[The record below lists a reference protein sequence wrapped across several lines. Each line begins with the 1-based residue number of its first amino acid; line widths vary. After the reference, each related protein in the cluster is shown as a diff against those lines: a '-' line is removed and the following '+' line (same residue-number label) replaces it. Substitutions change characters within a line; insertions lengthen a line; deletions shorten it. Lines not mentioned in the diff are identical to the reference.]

1 MTYWERRQRE
11 LNQALE
17 KDEAKLKKRLS
28 SFYDAE
34 YRKLEKEIAAYYSQY
49 GENNVIAYRRLMES
63 LPEEDKRL
71 LLERMDDFAEKY
83 PEYAHLLPVRES
95 IYKLNRLEGLQQSI
109 LLQQLEIGAVNEE
122 EIRKHLEKQAA
133 RNASAAAETMG
144 FGKNFYAENSQL
156 VRQIVNTAWCNGK
169 NFSQR
174 IWDNVEKLAG
184 YLGTD
189 LAQGFARGDSYE
201 RLTKQLRQRFEKV
214 SRNDAY
220 RLIYTEG
227 TFVMNESRAVAFEDS
242 TETYIFRVQYDA
254 IRRNGW
260 RDICDDLN
268 GKIFKWSER
277 KPGINFPP
285 MHAWCHCTATPYIAD
300 RASFIEEYERR
311 YGKGQAEKI
320 TERVTYNA
328 DAGIIKKADSDNF
341 RKLETSKQVND
352 FFYYDGNER
361 GLKAKKSSLHGQ
373 WLDHLSPDERDA
385 ISWYTAD
392 GYGDINDY
400 WRRRNGW
407 ESIPVDMV
415 EDASKQIDAAISRF
429 TLKENILVQRGVDDF
444 YGASII
450 GETDWNEISETVGMI
465 FQESGYTST
474 TALLK
479 NSVATAKPYLFEI
492 EIPAGKGRGAYVN
505 KLAGLNEDVEYE
517 FLIARGSKFKITGV
531 EINTE
536 PIPPQTIIKMRMIV
550 DE

>member
-28 SFYDAE
+28 SFYDTE

-95 IYKLNRLEGLQQSI
+95 IYKLNRLEGMQQSI

-122 EIRKHLEKQAA
+122 EIRKHLEKQAL
-133 RNASAAAETMG
+133 RNANAAAEAMG
-144 FGKNFYAENSQL
+144 FGKNFYTENPEMI
-156 VRQIVNTAWCNGK
+156 RQIVNTQWTNGK

-201 RLTKQLRQRFEKV
+201 RLVKQLRQRFEKV

-227 TFVMNESRAVAFEDS
+227 TFVMNEARAASFEQD
-242 TETYIFRVQYDA
+242 TEEYIFRVQYDA

-268 GKIFKWSER
+268 GKTFKWSER

-300 RASFIEEYERR
+300 RASFIEEYERKHGEGQVLKIEKRLKDSEKSAKLKLPR
-311 YGKGQAEKI
+311 YEEAVIPDAKLSSYALNPERAPDKAQAFQQALG
-320 TERVTYNA
+320 YN
-328 DAGIIKKADSDNF
+328 
-341 RKLETSKQVND
+341 
-352 FFYYDGNER
+352 
-361 GLKAKKSSLHGQ
+361 
-373 WLDHLSPDERDA
+373 LSNYQEL
-385 ISWYTAD
+385 I
-392 GYGDINDY
+392 
-400 WRRRNGW
+400 
-407 ESIPVDMV
+407 
-415 EDASKQIDAAISRF
+415 
-429 TLKENILVQRGVDDF
+429 ENIRELLPEAEAIAKGDNGF
-444 YGASII
+444 
-450 GETDWNEISETVGMI
+450 GM
-465 FQESGYTST
+465 
-474 TALLK
+474 
-479 NSVATAKPYLFEI
+479 
-492 EIPAGKGRGAYVN
+492 R
-505 KLAGLNEDVEYE
+505 YE
-517 FLIARGSKFKITGV
+517 
-531 EINTE
+531 
-536 PIPPQTIIKMRMIV
+536 IKMNLTGPNGKNAKVLTAWIDDKTTGEIRLTSVYI
-550 DE
+550 DKR

>member
-156 VRQIVNTAWCNGK
+156 VRQVVNTAWCNGK

-201 RLTKQLRQRFEKV
+201 RLVKQLRQRFGKV

-227 TFVMNESRAVAFEDS
+227 TFVMNEARAASFEQD
-242 TETYIFRVQYDA
+242 TEEFIFRVQYDA

-260 RDICDDLN
+260 RDICDDLD
-268 GKIFKWSER
+268 GQTFLWSER
-277 KPGINFPP
+277 RPGINFPP
-285 MHAWCHCTATPYIAD
+285 MHAWCHCTATPYVSDWNAWMD
-300 RASFIEEYERR
+300 RYVQRHGS
-311 YGKGQAEKI
+311 GQAE
-320 TERVTYNA
+320 Y
-328 DAGIIKKADSDNF
+328 IKKRMTSNDDDDIIEKDSSNF
-341 RKLETSKQVND
+341 RKLETSRQVND

-361 GLKAKKSSLHGQ
+361 GLKARKSSLHGQ

>member
-156 VRQIVNTAWCNGK
+156 VRQVVNTAWCNGK

-201 RLTKQLRQRFEKV
+201 RLVKQLRQRFGKV

-227 TFVMNESRAVAFEDS
+227 TFVMNEARAASFEQD
-242 TETYIFRVQYDA
+242 TEEYIFRVQYDA

-260 RDICDDLN
+260 RDICDDLD
-268 GKIFKWSER
+268 GQTFLWSER
-277 KPGINFPP
+277 RPGINFPP
-285 MHAWCHCTATPYIAD
+285 MHAWCHCTATPYVSDWNAWMD
-300 RASFIEEYERR
+300 RYVQRHGS
-311 YGKGQAEKI
+311 GQAE
-320 TERVTYNA
+320 N
-328 DAGIIKKADSDNF
+328 IKKRMTSNDDDDIIEKDSSNF
-341 RKLETSKQVND
+341 RKLETSRQVND

-361 GLKAKKSSLHGQ
+361 GLKARKSSLHGQ

>member
-17 KDEAKLKKRLS
+17 KDEMKLKKRLS

-71 LLERMDDFAEKY
+71 LLERMDGFAEKY

-109 LLQQLEIGAVNEE
+109 LLQQLEIGSVNEE

-156 VRQIVNTAWCNGK
+156 VRQVVNTAWCNGK

-201 RLTKQLRQRFEKV
+201 RLTKQLRQRFGKV

-227 TFVMNESRAVAFEDS
+227 TFVMNEARAASFEQD
-242 TETYIFRVQYDA
+242 TEEYVFRVQYDA

-260 RDICDDLN
+260 QDVCDDLN
-268 GKIFKWSER
+268 GKTFQWSER

-285 MHAWCHCTATPYIAD
+285 MHAWCHCTATPYVSDWNAWMD
-300 RASFIEEYERR
+300 RYVQRHGS
-311 YGKGQAEKI
+311 GQAEKVEKRLESDIIMYRKGSTHRKTSADGRKIIDKATYYKI
-320 TERVTYNA
+320 TNPAIKKGADIRIADGEILRRLQKEQATAVTYGNVLFFRP
-328 DAGIIKKADSDNF
+328 DATVSDV
-341 RKLETSKQVND
+341 LEEVHH
-352 FFYYDGNER
+352 FYQNKR
-361 GLKAKKSSLHGQ
+361 GLNSQ
-373 WLDHLSPDERDA
+373 
-385 ISWYTAD
+385 
-392 GYGDINDY
+392 YGARQRIIMN
-400 WRRRNGW
+400 
-407 ESIPVDMV
+407 E
-415 EDASKQIDAAISRF
+415 IDAKNYLLS
-429 TLKENILVQRGVDDF
+429 VVDK
-444 YGASII
+444 YHIP
-450 GETDWNEISETVGMI
+450 EEE
-465 FQESGYTST
+465 
-474 TALLK
+474 TALTKSQLESYK
-479 NSVATAKPYLFEI
+479 AEMEKMKT
-492 EIPAGKGRGAYVN
+492 KG
-505 KLAGLNEDVEYE
+505 EW
-517 FLIARGSKFKITGV
+517 
-531 EINTE
+531 
-536 PIPPQTIIKMRMIV
+536 V
-550 DE
+550 DES

>member
-1 MTYWERRQRE
+1 MAYWERRQRE

-28 SFYDAE
+28 SFYDTE

-201 RLTKQLRQRFEKV
+201 RLTKQLRQRFGKV

-227 TFVMNESRAVAFEDS
+227 TFVMNEARAASFEQD
-242 TETYIFRVQYDA
+242 TEEYIFRVQYDA

-260 RDICDDLN
+260 RDICDDLD
-268 GKIFKWSER
+268 GQTFLWSER
-277 KPGINFPP
+277 RPGINFPP
-285 MHAWCHCTATPYIAD
+285 MHAWCHCTATPYVSDWNAWMD
-300 RASFIEEYERR
+300 RYVQRHGS
-311 YGKGQAEKI
+311 GQAE
-320 TERVTYNA
+320 N
-328 DAGIIKKADSDNF
+328 IKKRMTSNDDDDIIEKDSSNF
-341 RKLETSKQVND
+341 RKLETSRQVND

-361 GLKAKKSSLHGQ
+361 GLKARKSSLHGQ

>member
-11 LNQALE
+11 LNQVLE

-63 LPEEDKRL
+63 LPEEDRRL

-144 FGKNFYAENSQL
+144 FGKNFYEENSQL

-201 RLTKQLRQRFEKV
+201 RLTKQLRQRFGKV

-227 TFVMNESRAVAFEDS
+227 TFVMNEARAASFEQD
-242 TETYIFRVQYDA
+242 TEEYIFRVQYDA

-260 RDICDDLN
+260 RDICDDLD
-268 GKIFKWSER
+268 GQTFLWSER
-277 KPGINFPP
+277 RPGINFPP
-285 MHAWCHCTATPYIAD
+285 MHAWCHCTATPYVSDWNAWMD
-300 RASFIEEYERR
+300 RYVQRHGS
-311 YGKGQAEKI
+311 GQAE
-320 TERVTYNA
+320 N
-328 DAGIIKKADSDNF
+328 IKKRMTSNDDDDIIEKDSSNF
-341 RKLETSKQVND
+341 RKLETSRQVND

-361 GLKAKKSSLHGQ
+361 GLKARKSSLHGQ

-465 FQESGYTST
+465 FRESGYTST

>member
-109 LLQQLEIGAVNEE
+109 LLQQLEIGAVNEA

-201 RLTKQLRQRFEKV
+201 RLTKQLRQRFGKV

-227 TFVMNESRAVAFEDS
+227 TFVMNEARAASFEQD
-242 TETYIFRVQYDA
+242 TEEYIFRVQYDA

-260 RDICDDLN
+260 RDICDDLD
-268 GKIFKWSER
+268 GQTFLWSER
-277 KPGINFPP
+277 RPGINFPP
-285 MHAWCHCTATPYIAD
+285 MHAWCHCTATPYVSDWNAWMD
-300 RASFIEEYERR
+300 RYVQRHGS
-311 YGKGQAEKI
+311 GQAE
-320 TERVTYNA
+320 N
-328 DAGIIKKADSDNF
+328 IKKHMTSNDDDDIIEKDSSNF
-341 RKLETSKQVND
+341 RKLETSRQVND

-361 GLKAKKSSLHGQ
+361 GLKARKSSLHGQ

>member
-201 RLTKQLRQRFEKV
+201 RLTKQLRQRFGKV

-227 TFVMNESRAVAFEDS
+227 TFVMNEARAASFEQD
-242 TETYIFRVQYDA
+242 TEEYIFRVQYDA

-260 RDICDDLN
+260 RDICDDLD
-268 GKIFKWSER
+268 GQTFLWSER
-277 KPGINFPP
+277 RPGINFPP
-285 MHAWCHCTATPYIAD
+285 MHAWCHCTATPYVSDWNAWMD
-300 RASFIEEYERR
+300 RYVQRHGS
-311 YGKGQAEKI
+311 GQAENTKKRM
-320 TERVTYNA
+320 TSN
-328 DAGIIKKADSDNF
+328 DDDDIIEKDSSNF
-341 RKLETSKQVND
+341 RKLETSRQVND

-361 GLKAKKSSLHGQ
+361 GLKARKSSLHGQ

>member
-156 VRQIVNTAWCNGK
+156 VRQVVNTAWCNGK

-201 RLTKQLRQRFEKV
+201 RLTKQLRQRFGKV

-227 TFVMNESRAVAFEDS
+227 TFVMNEARAASFEQD
-242 TETYIFRVQYDA
+242 TEEYIFRVQYDA

-260 RDICDDLN
+260 RDICDDLD
-268 GKIFKWSER
+268 GQTFLWSER
-277 KPGINFPP
+277 RPGINFPP
-285 MHAWCHCTATPYIAD
+285 MHAWCHCTATPYVSDWNAWMD
-300 RASFIEEYERR
+300 RYVQRHGS
-311 YGKGQAEKI
+311 GQAE
-320 TERVTYNA
+320 N
-328 DAGIIKKADSDNF
+328 IKKRMTSNDDDDIIEKDSSNF
-341 RKLETSKQVND
+341 RKLETSRQVND

-361 GLKAKKSSLHGQ
+361 GLKARKSSLHGQ

-531 EINTE
+531 EINAE

>member
-95 IYKLNRLEGLQQSI
+95 IYKLNRLEGMQQSI

-201 RLTKQLRQRFEKV
+201 RLVKQLRQRFEKV

-227 TFVMNESRAVAFEDS
+227 TFVMNEARAASFEQD
-242 TETYIFRVQYDA
+242 TEEYIFRVQYDA

-260 RDICDDLN
+260 RDICDDLD
-268 GKIFKWSER
+268 GQTFLWSER
-277 KPGINFPP
+277 RPGINFPP
-285 MHAWCHCTATPYIAD
+285 MHAWCHCTATPYVSDWNAWMD
-300 RASFIEEYERR
+300 RYVQRHGS
-311 YGKGQAEKI
+311 GQAE
-320 TERVTYNA
+320 N
-328 DAGIIKKADSDNF
+328 IKKRMTSNDDDDIIEKDSSNF
-341 RKLETSKQVND
+341 RKLETSRQVND

-361 GLKAKKSSLHGQ
+361 GLKARKSSLHGQ

>member
-28 SFYDAE
+28 SFYDTE
-34 YRKLEKEIAAYYSQY
+34 CRKLEKEIAAYYSQY

-156 VRQIVNTAWCNGK
+156 VRQVVNTAWCNGK

-201 RLTKQLRQRFEKV
+201 RLTKQLRQRFGKV

-227 TFVMNESRAVAFEDS
+227 TFVMNEARAVSFEQD
-242 TETYIFRVQYDA
+242 TEEYVFRVQYDA
-254 IRRNGW
+254 IRQKGW
-260 RDICDDLN
+260 RDVCDDLN
-268 GKIFKWSER
+268 GKTFQWSER

-285 MHAWCHCTATPYIAD
+285 MHAWCHCTATPYISDWNAWMD
-300 RASFIEEYERR
+300 QYVQRHGS
-311 YGKGQAEKI
+311 GQAENTKKRM
-320 TERVTYNA
+320 TSN
-328 DAGIIKKADSDNF
+328 DDDDIIEKDSSNF
-341 RKLETSKQVND
+341 RKLETSRQVND

-361 GLKAKKSSLHGQ
+361 GLKARKSSLHGQ

>member
-156 VRQIVNTAWCNGK
+156 VRQVVNTAWCNGK

-201 RLTKQLRQRFEKV
+201 RLTKQLRQRFGKV

-227 TFVMNESRAVAFEDS
+227 TFVMNEARAASFEQD
-242 TETYIFRVQYDA
+242 TEEFIFRVQYDA

-260 RDICDDLN
+260 RDICDDLD
-268 GKIFKWSER
+268 GQTFLWSER
-277 KPGINFPP
+277 RPGINFPP
-285 MHAWCHCTATPYIAD
+285 MHAWCHCTATPYVSDWNAWMD
-300 RASFIEEYERR
+300 RYVQRHGS
-311 YGKGQAEKI
+311 GQAE
-320 TERVTYNA
+320 N
-328 DAGIIKKADSDNF
+328 IKKRMTSNDDDDIIEKDSSNF
-341 RKLETSKQVND
+341 RKLETSRQVND

-361 GLKAKKSSLHGQ
+361 DLMAKKSSLHGQ

>member
-109 LLQQLEIGAVNEE
+109 LLQQLKIGAVNEE

-201 RLTKQLRQRFEKV
+201 RLVKQLRQRFGKV

-227 TFVMNESRAVAFEDS
+227 TFVMNEARAASFEQD
-242 TETYIFRVQYDA
+242 TEEYIFRVQYDA

-260 RDICDDLN
+260 RDICDDLD
-268 GKIFKWSER
+268 GQTFLWSER
-277 KPGINFPP
+277 RPGINFPP
-285 MHAWCHCTATPYIAD
+285 MHAWCHCTATPYVSDWDAWMD
-300 RASFIEEYERR
+300 RYVQRHGS
-311 YGKGQAEKI
+311 GQAE
-320 TERVTYNA
+320 N
-328 DAGIIKKADSDNF
+328 IKKRMTSNDDDDIIEKDSSNF
-341 RKLETSKQVND
+341 RKLETSRQVND

-361 GLKAKKSSLHGQ
+361 GLKARKSSLHGQ

>member
-109 LLQQLEIGAVNEE
+109 LLQQLEIGAVNEA

-201 RLTKQLRQRFEKV
+201 RLVKQLRQRFGKV

-227 TFVMNESRAVAFEDS
+227 TFVMNEARAASFEQD
-242 TETYIFRVQYDA
+242 TEEYIFRVQYDA

-260 RDICDDLN
+260 RDICDDLD
-268 GKIFKWSER
+268 GQTFLWSER
-277 KPGINFPP
+277 RPGINFPP
-285 MHAWCHCTATPYIAD
+285 MHAWCHCTATPYVSDWNAWMD
-300 RASFIEEYERR
+300 RYVQRHGS
-311 YGKGQAEKI
+311 GQAENTKKRM
-320 TERVTYNA
+320 TSN
-328 DAGIIKKADSDNF
+328 DDDDIIEKDSSNF
-341 RKLETSKQVND
+341 RKLETSRQVND

-361 GLKAKKSSLHGQ
+361 GLKARKSSLHGQ

>member
-1 MTYWERRQRE
+1 MTYWERRQQQ
-11 LNQALE
+11 LNEQLE
-17 KDEAKLKKRLS
+17 KDEAALKKRLS
-28 SFYDAE
+28 SYYEQEA
-34 YRKLEKEIAAYYSQY
+34 RRLEKEIAAYYSQY
-49 GENNVIAYRRLMES
+49 GENNVLEYRTLMENLS
-63 LPEEDKRL
+63 DEDKRL
-71 LLERMDDFAEKY
+71 LLERMDDFAKKY
-83 PEYAHLLPVRES
+83 PEYSHLLPVRES
-95 IYKLNRLEGLQQSI
+95 IYKLNRLEGLQQSV
-109 LLQQLEIGAVNEE
+109 LMQQLEIGAVDQEQ
-122 EIRKHLEKQAA
+122 IRVHLEKQAL
-133 RNASAAAETMG
+133 RNANAAAETMG
-144 FGKNFYAENSQL
+144 FGKNFYTENPEMI
-156 VRQIVNTAWCNGK
+156 RKIVNTQWTNGK
-169 NFSQR
+169 KFSER
-174 IWDNVEKLAG
+174 IWDNVKKLSG
-184 YLGTD
+184 YLNQD
-189 LAQGFARGDSYE
+189 LAQGFARGDSYD

-242 TETYIFRVQYDA
+242 TETYIFRVQYDK
-254 IRRNGW
+254 IRRSGW

-268 GKIFKWSER
+268 GKTFKWSER

-285 MHAWCHCTATPYIAD
+285 MHTWCHCTATPHIAD
-300 RASFIEEYERR
+300 RTSFIEEYERKH
-311 YGKGQAEKI
+311 GGEQAEKI
-320 TERVTYNA
+320 EKRMTSN
-328 DAGIIKKADSDNF
+328 DDDDIIEKDSSNF
-341 RKLETSKQVND
+341 RKLETSRQVND

-361 GLKAKKSSLHGQ
+361 GLKARKSSLHGQ

>member
-109 LLQQLEIGAVNEE
+109 LLQQLEIGAVNEA

-169 NFSQR
+169 IFSQR

-201 RLTKQLRQRFEKV
+201 RLTKQLRQRFGKV

-227 TFVMNESRAVAFEDS
+227 TFVMNEARAASFEQD
-242 TETYIFRVQYDA
+242 TEEYIFRVQYDA

-260 RDICDDLN
+260 RDICDDLD
-268 GKIFKWSER
+268 GRTFLWSER
-277 KPGINFPP
+277 RPGINFPP
-285 MHAWCHCTATPYIAD
+285 MHAWCHCTATPYVSDWNAWMD
-300 RASFIEEYERR
+300 RYTQRHGS
-311 YGKGQAEKI
+311 GQAE
-320 TERVTYNA
+320 N
-328 DAGIIKKADSDNF
+328 IKKRMTSNDDDDIIEKDSSNF
-341 RKLETSKQVND
+341 RKLETSRQVND

-361 GLKAKKSSLHGQ
+361 GLKARKSSLHGQ

>member
-156 VRQIVNTAWCNGK
+156 VRQVVNTAWCNGK

-201 RLTKQLRQRFEKV
+201 RLTKQLRQRFGKV

-227 TFVMNESRAVAFEDS
+227 TFVMNEARAASFEQD
-242 TETYIFRVQYDA
+242 TEEFIFRVQYDA

-260 RDICDDLN
+260 RDICDDLD
-268 GKIFKWSER
+268 GQTFLWSER
-277 KPGINFPP
+277 RPGINFPP
-285 MHAWCHCTATPYIAD
+285 MHAWCHCTATPYVSDWNAWMD
-300 RASFIEEYERR
+300 RYVQRHGS
-311 YGKGQAEKI
+311 GQAE
-320 TERVTYNA
+320 N
-328 DAGIIKKADSDNF
+328 IKKRMTSNDDDDIIEKDSSNF
-341 RKLETSKQVND
+341 RKLETSRQVND

-361 GLKAKKSSLHGQ
+361 GLKARKSSLHGQ

>member
-17 KDEAKLKKRLS
+17 KDEANLKKRLS

-201 RLTKQLRQRFEKV
+201 RLVNQLRQRFGKV

-227 TFVMNESRAVAFEDS
+227 TFVMNEARAASFEQD
-242 TETYIFRVQYDA
+242 TEEYIFRVQYDA

-260 RDICDDLN
+260 RDICDDLD
-268 GKIFKWSER
+268 GQTFLWSER
-277 KPGINFPP
+277 RPGINFPP
-285 MHAWCHCTATPYIAD
+285 MHAWCHCTATPYVSDWNAWMD
-300 RASFIEEYERR
+300 RYVQRH
-311 YGKGQAEKI
+311 GGGQAEKVGNRI
-320 TERVTYNA
+320 SGERESSPRRATKGTYGVNWPK
-328 DAGIIKKADSDNF
+328 IQSPEYRESLEKLSDNPKVVDAIETRIRWALSNRDGLRTEELYAISLDTGEEVANLLGQQMNSGVQRTKTF
-341 RKLETSKQVND
+341 TRKLDAAD
-352 FFYYDGNER
+352 FAGKKILLIHNHPQ
-361 GLKAKKSSLHGQ
+361 GLPPSL
-373 WLDHLSPDERDA
+373 
-385 ISWYTAD
+385 
-392 GYGDINDY
+392 GDINSLY
-400 WRRRNGW
+400 RNRNVYGITAGHDG
-407 ESIPVDMV
+407 SVYYY
-415 EDASKQIDAAISRF
+415 SRPE
-429 TLKENILVQRGVDDF
+429 K
-444 YGASII
+444 II
-450 GETDWNEISETVGMI
+450 AEFD
-465 FQESGYTST
+465 
-474 TALLK
+474 L
-479 NSVATAKPYLFEI
+479 SVAQRRYKEYTQVTGMEKALEDLSREYGFVFK
-492 EIPAGKGRGAYVN
+492 
-505 KLAGLNEDVEYE
+505 KLS
-517 FLIARGSKFKITGV
+517 R
-531 EINTE
+531 
-536 PIPPQTIIKMRMIV
+536 
-550 DE
+550 

>member
-156 VRQIVNTAWCNGK
+156 VRQVVNTAWCNGK

-201 RLTKQLRQRFEKV
+201 RLVKQLRQRFGKV

-227 TFVMNESRAVAFEDS
+227 TFVMNEARAASFEQD
-242 TETYIFRVQYDA
+242 TEEFIFRVQYDA

-260 RDICDDLN
+260 RDICDDLD
-268 GKIFKWSER
+268 GQTFLWSER
-277 KPGINFPP
+277 RPGINFPP
-285 MHAWCHCTATPYIAD
+285 MHAWCHCTATPYVSDWNAWMD
-300 RASFIEEYERR
+300 RYVQRHGS
-311 YGKGQAEKI
+311 GQAE
-320 TERVTYNA
+320 N
-328 DAGIIKKADSDNF
+328 IKKRMTSNDDDDIIEKDSSNF
-341 RKLETSKQVND
+341 RKLETSRQVND

-361 GLKAKKSSLHGQ
+361 GLKARKSSLHGQ

-531 EINTE
+531 EINAE

>member
-71 LLERMDDFAEKY
+71 LLERMDNFAEKY

-109 LLQQLEIGAVNEE
+109 LLQQLEIGAVNEA

-201 RLTKQLRQRFEKV
+201 RLVKQLRQRFGKV

-227 TFVMNESRAVAFEDS
+227 TFVMNEARAASFEQD
-242 TETYIFRVQYDA
+242 TEEYIFRVQYDA

-260 RDICDDLN
+260 RDICDDLD
-268 GKIFKWSER
+268 GQTFLWSER
-277 KPGINFPP
+277 RPGINFPP
-285 MHAWCHCTATPYIAD
+285 MHAWCHCTATPYVSDWNARMD
-300 RASFIEEYERR
+300 RYVQRHGS
-311 YGKGQAEKI
+311 GQAE
-320 TERVTYNA
+320 N
-328 DAGIIKKADSDNF
+328 IKKRMTSNDDDDIIEKDSSNF
-341 RKLETSKQVND
+341 RKLETSRQVND

-361 GLKAKKSSLHGQ
+361 GLKARKSSLHGQ

>member
-156 VRQIVNTAWCNGK
+156 VRQVVNTAWCNGK

-201 RLTKQLRQRFEKV
+201 RLTKQLRQRFGKV

-227 TFVMNESRAVAFEDS
+227 TFVMNEARAASFEQD
-242 TETYIFRVQYDA
+242 TEEYIFRVQYDA

-260 RDICDDLN
+260 RDICDDLD
-268 GKIFKWSER
+268 GQTFLWSER
-277 KPGINFPP
+277 RPGINFPP
-285 MHAWCHCTATPYIAD
+285 MHAWCHCTATPYVSDWNAWMD
-300 RASFIEEYERR
+300 RYVQRH
-311 YGKGQAEKI
+311 GGGQAEKVGNRLSTERGSYSFEFKRIGTNDVDLKYIDSPAYRRKFSRITNNSAVNEALREYAKAMLTHRRGTDGEDVYIIDSKTAKLLLRKNSGENEMEVSI
-320 TERVTYNA
+320 TE
-328 DAGIIKKADSDNF
+328 GELSDI
-341 RKLETSKQVND
+341 RKRQK
-352 FFYYDGNER
+352 G
-361 GLKAKKSSLHGQ
+361 
-373 WLDHLSPDERDA
+373 
-385 ISWYTAD
+385 
-392 GYGDINDY
+392 
-400 WRRRNGW
+400 
-407 ESIPVDMV
+407 
-415 EDASKQIDAAISRF
+415 
-429 TLKENILVQRGVDDF
+429 
-444 YGASII
+444 SII
-450 GETDWNEISETVGMI
+450 GIHNHPSNVYPTGSD
-465 FQESGYTST
+465 FAAAGYRRYEFGIVVTHDGRVFKYT
-474 TALLK
+474 
-479 NSVATAKPYLFEI
+479 
-492 EIPAGKGRGAYVN
+492 AGK
-505 KLAGLNEDVEYE
+505 KPFLASLFDNRVDKYTDRPYNLSIEEAHKRALNEFREEY
-517 FLIARGSKFKITGV
+517 GITWT
-531 EINTE
+531 EI
-536 PIPPQTIIKMRMIV
+536 K
-550 DE
+550 

>member
-156 VRQIVNTAWCNGK
+156 VRQVVNTAWCNGK

-201 RLTKQLRQRFEKV
+201 RLTKQLRQRFGKV

-227 TFVMNESRAVAFEDS
+227 TFVMNEARAASFEQD
-242 TETYIFRVQYDA
+242 TEEYIFRVQYDA

-260 RDICDDLN
+260 RDICDDLD
-268 GKIFKWSER
+268 GQTFLWSER
-277 KPGINFPP
+277 RPGINFPP
-285 MHAWCHCTATPYIAD
+285 MHAWCHCTATPYVSDWNAWMD
-300 RASFIEEYERR
+300 RYVQRHGS
-311 YGKGQAEKI
+311 GQAENTKKRM
-320 TERVTYNA
+320 TSN
-328 DAGIIKKADSDNF
+328 DDDDIIEKDSSNF
-341 RKLETSKQVND
+341 RKLETSRQVND

-361 GLKAKKSSLHGQ
+361 GLKARKSSLHGQ

>member
-71 LLERMDDFAEKY
+71 LLERMDDFTEKY

-109 LLQQLEIGAVNEE
+109 LLQQLEIGAVNEA

-201 RLTKQLRQRFEKV
+201 RLTKQLRQRFGKV

-227 TFVMNESRAVAFEDS
+227 TFVMNEARAASFEQD
-242 TETYIFRVQYDA
+242 TEEYIFRVQYDA

-260 RDICDDLN
+260 RDICDDLD
-268 GKIFKWSER
+268 GQTFLWSER
-277 KPGINFPP
+277 RPGINFPP
-285 MHAWCHCTATPYIAD
+285 MHAWCHCTATPYVSDWNAWMD
-300 RASFIEEYERR
+300 RYVQRHGS
-311 YGKGQAEKI
+311 GQAEKVGNRLSSI
-320 TERVTYNA
+320 RESLEPAEKDTIANIQFIESENYRMAFDKLFKQSKLNSEVCRQTRKAIRINSGQKTENYAFVFSDGSKTVTGKTGMFGGSVDISVLKGKADASVVLTHNHPLSSSFSADDIDLLLQLPQINFIIAGGHDGTVYKLSIGTGRRTVDNNLYAEYNIIKDSGASPHEIVEKMAQKYGWRYERV
-328 DAGIIKKADSDNF
+328 
-341 RKLETSKQVND
+341 E
-352 FFYYDGNER
+352 
-361 GLKAKKSSLHGQ
+361 AK
-373 WLDHLSPDERDA
+373 
-385 ISWYTAD
+385 
-392 GYGDINDY
+392 
-400 WRRRNGW
+400 
-407 ESIPVDMV
+407 
-415 EDASKQIDAAISRF
+415 
-429 TLKENILVQRGVDDF
+429 
-444 YGASII
+444 
-450 GETDWNEISETVGMI
+450 
-465 FQESGYTST
+465 
-474 TALLK
+474 
-479 NSVATAKPYLFEI
+479 
-492 EIPAGKGRGAYVN
+492 
-505 KLAGLNEDVEYE
+505 
-517 FLIARGSKFKITGV
+517 
-531 EINTE
+531 
-536 PIPPQTIIKMRMIV
+536 
-550 DE
+550 

>member
-201 RLTKQLRQRFEKV
+201 RLTKQLRQRFGKV

-227 TFVMNESRAVAFEDS
+227 TFVMNEARAASFEQD
-242 TETYIFRVQYDA
+242 TEEYIFRVQYDA

-260 RDICDDLN
+260 RDICDDLD
-268 GKIFKWSER
+268 GQTFLWSER
-277 KPGINFPP
+277 RPGINFPP
-285 MHAWCHCTATPYIAD
+285 MHAWCHCTATPYVSDWNAWMD
-300 RASFIEEYERR
+300 RYVQRHGS
-311 YGKGQAEKI
+311 GQAE
-320 TERVTYNA
+320 N
-328 DAGIIKKADSDNF
+328 IKKRMTSNDDDDIIEKDSTNF
-341 RKLETSKQVND
+341 RKLETSRQVND

-361 GLKAKKSSLHGQ
+361 GLKARKSSLHGQ

>member
-144 FGKNFYAENSQL
+144 FGKNFYEENSQL

-201 RLTKQLRQRFEKV
+201 RLTKQLRQRFGKV

-227 TFVMNESRAVAFEDS
+227 TFVMNEARAASFEQD
-242 TETYIFRVQYDA
+242 TEEYIFRVQYDA

-260 RDICDDLN
+260 RDICDDLD
-268 GKIFKWSER
+268 GQTFLWSER
-277 KPGINFPP
+277 RPGINFPP
-285 MHAWCHCTATPYIAD
+285 MHAWCHCTATPYVSDWNAWMD
-300 RASFIEEYERR
+300 RYVQRH
-311 YGKGQAEKI
+311 GGGQAEKVGNRLSSI
-320 TERVTYNA
+320 RESLEPAEKDTIANIQFIESENYRMAFDKLFKQGKLNSEVCRQTRKAIRINSGQKTENYAFVFSDGSKTVTGKTGMFGGSVDISVLKGKADASVVLTHNHPLSSSFSADDIDLLLQLPQINFIIAGGHDGTVYKLSIGTGRRTVDNNLYAEYNIIKDSGASPHEIVEKMARKYGWRYERV
-328 DAGIIKKADSDNF
+328 
-341 RKLETSKQVND
+341 E
-352 FFYYDGNER
+352 
-361 GLKAKKSSLHGQ
+361 AK
-373 WLDHLSPDERDA
+373 
-385 ISWYTAD
+385 
-392 GYGDINDY
+392 
-400 WRRRNGW
+400 
-407 ESIPVDMV
+407 
-415 EDASKQIDAAISRF
+415 
-429 TLKENILVQRGVDDF
+429 
-444 YGASII
+444 
-450 GETDWNEISETVGMI
+450 
-465 FQESGYTST
+465 
-474 TALLK
+474 
-479 NSVATAKPYLFEI
+479 
-492 EIPAGKGRGAYVN
+492 
-505 KLAGLNEDVEYE
+505 
-517 FLIARGSKFKITGV
+517 
-531 EINTE
+531 
-536 PIPPQTIIKMRMIV
+536 
-550 DE
+550 